1 MTSGGHARS
10 GPPPVPGSGASD
22 RKGLRF
28 KSLPAEGYDGDIP
41 EFPRP
46 VVFGSELKH
55 WNRAWRTP
63 QAALWATPQWSWVVP
78 AVAHYCSLMAQSE
91 TADCPVGVHAQI
103 RSREGD
109 ILLSNDHLNRAG
121 YTVASDD
128 VAAKRDDAELA
139 GKPESARDRARR
151 LRVVG
156 NE

>member
-10 GPPPVPGSGASD
+10 GPPPVPGSGASE

-28 KSLPAEGYDGDIP
+28 KSLPAEGYTGEAP

-46 VVFGSELKH
+46 VVFGSELTH
-55 WNRAWRTP
+55 WARAWRSP
-63 QAALWATPQWSWVVP
+63 QAALWATDQWSWVVP

-91 TADCPVGVHAQI
+91 LADCPVGVHAQI

-109 ILLSNDHLNRAG
+109 ILLSSDSLNRAG
-121 YTVASDD
+121 YTVAADD
-128 VAAKRDDAELA
+128 VAARRDDAA
-139 GKPESARDRARR
+139 TVTKADSARDRARR

-156 NE
+156 DE